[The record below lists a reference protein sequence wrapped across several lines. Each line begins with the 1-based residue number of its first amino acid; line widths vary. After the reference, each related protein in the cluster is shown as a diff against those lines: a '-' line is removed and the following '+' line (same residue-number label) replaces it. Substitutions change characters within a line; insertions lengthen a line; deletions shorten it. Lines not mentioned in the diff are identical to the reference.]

1 MAHYAGKAGEV
12 FVGAEVTGIKSW
24 TLDYTV
30 GVVDTTDFA
39 DSGVRSIVPSI
50 SQWSGSFEGYKDAI
64 AIVLGTA
71 TAVNLVLKET
81 ATTAERWS
89 GSVYITGVHANVSF
103 DGTVNY
109 AYDFEG
115 TGALTVPTA

>member
-1 MAHYAGKAGEV
+1 MTHYAGKAGEV

-30 GVVDTTDFA
+30 SVVDTTDFA
-39 DSGVRSIVPSI
+39 DAGVRSIVPSV
-50 SQWSGSFEGYKDAI
+50 SQWSGSFEGYKDGTAI
-64 AIVLGTA
+64 ALGT
-71 TAVNLVLKET
+71 TNLVALQLQET
-81 ATTAERWS
+81 QTTAEKWT
-89 GSVYITGVHANVSF
+89 GNAFITGVHPSVSY

-115 TGALTVPTA
+115 TGALVAPTA

>member
-12 FVGAEVTGIKSW
+12 LIGAEITGVKSW

-50 SQWSGSFEGYKDAI
+50 SQWSGSFEGYKDGTSI
-64 AIVLGTA
+64 TLGTA
-71 TAVNLVLKET
+71 TACDLVLYET
-81 ATTAERWS
+81 QTDTQKWS
-89 GSVYITGVHANVSF
+89 GSAYITGVHPSVSY

-115 TGALTVPTA
+115 TGALTAPTT